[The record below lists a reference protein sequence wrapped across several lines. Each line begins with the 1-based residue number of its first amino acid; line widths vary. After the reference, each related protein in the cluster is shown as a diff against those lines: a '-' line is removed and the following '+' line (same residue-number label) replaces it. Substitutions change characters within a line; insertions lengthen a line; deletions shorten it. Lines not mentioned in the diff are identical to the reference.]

1 MAEKNTHSILESIKK
16 KLHKFDQKPEN
27 KIADVSGD
35 FDYVAPVKNDVKKE
49 EPKEE
54 LIQAEPEVATN
65 SVPPVVENKPKNE
78 DGLEDFDWDDESSV
92 KTAVEQV
99 TANVQSTESREYY
112 DDFDEDD
119 LEDFEDEIDFDE
131 DDFEEEIE
139 DQVVEETPSL
149 ESENEDEL
157 SFEGLEE
164 VKEKQEPKT
173 VNNEVEMKE
182 LEDLN
187 LDDLELE
194 LAKQEKKS
202 EAKPVEPAAN
212 QDFGSGDSELD
223 ELEREIQRQK
233 EQAEEDAKNP
243 IHLDLEKEMLG
254 LGAFDQV
261 VKEEIAPQEK
271 AEIELEEIEEIA
283 PQEEVSQELPEE
295 ELVEETV
302 DSFDDKALLEQIQ
315 KESAKAAD
323 HLDLPVMPAM
333 PEMPQISLENEIS
346 SMHEAAQKQAEIEV
360 VSAPVVQ
367 KNLLSETTMKQTTDS
382 VKKLLDAKNV
392 VSGISSFSQS
402 PVLAELATQLL
413 EPKLE
418 RWLNDHLA
426 ELVEKVVREEIK
438 KIIPKGE

>member
-1 MAEKNTHSILESIKK
+1 MAEKNTYSILESIKK

-27 KIADVSGD
+27 KIADVSGE

-54 LIQAEPEVATN
+54 LIQATQEVVSNQT
-65 SVPPVVENKPKNE
+65 PPVVENKPKNE

-92 KTAVEQV
+92 KNAVEQV
-99 TANVQSTESREYY
+99 TANVQATESEEYY

-131 DDFEEEIE
+131 YDFEDEID
-139 DQVVEETPSL
+139 DQIVEEKSSL
-149 ESENEDEL
+149 GNEDEDKL
-157 SFEGLEE
+157 SFDGIDEFE
-164 VKEKQEPKT
+164 EKQVT
-173 VNNEVEMKE
+173 QAVNNEVKMKDSE
-182 LEDLN
+182 ELN
-187 LDDLELE
+187 LDDIDLELD
-194 LAKQEKKS
+194 KKD
-202 EAKPVEPAAN
+202 EENKADPVKAVVN
-212 QDFGSGDSELD
+212 QDPVFGDSELD

-243 IHLDLEKEMLG
+243 IHLELEKEMIG
-254 LGAFDQV
+254 LGSFNKDD
-261 VKEEIAPQEK
+261 KEEIASQEK
-271 AEIELEEIEEIA
+271 IVINPEEI
-283 PQEEVSQELPEE
+283 VNQELKGVLPKEE
-295 ELVEETV
+295 FT
-302 DSFDDKALLEQIQ
+302 DSFDDKVLLDQMQKDSAKLASNIENLEMPKVLLENDNMSLMQENIQ
-315 KESAKAAD
+315 TQNK
-323 HLDLPVMPAM
+323 V
-333 PEMPQISLENEIS
+333 
-346 SMHEAAQKQAEIEV
+346 EV
-360 VSAPVVQ
+360 ASTSVDQ
-367 KNLLSETTMKQTTDS
+367 KNLLSEATIKQTTDS
-382 VKKLLDAKNV
+382 VKKLLEAKNV